1 MSKKTK
7 EVRKTAKKSKEGV
20 KKARKED
27 EKVDTSSMPPIALK
41 GSAFVLLQVQS
52 NRRNGCDVA
61 IISHSENSGRRV
73 WAEAIAAE
81 LRQWYDFRGVMSAI
95 VSARFHF
102 PPKPILEANSAA
114 QPRASRG

>member
-1 MSKKTK
+1 MFQENKGSA
-7 EVRKTAKKSKEGV
+7 EDGKKSKEGV

-27 EKVDTSSMPPIALK
+27 EKVDTCSMPPIALK

>member
-1 MSKKTK
+1 
-7 EVRKTAKKSKEGV
+7 
-20 KKARKED
+20 
-27 EKVDTSSMPPIALK
+27 MPPIALK

-61 IISHSENSGRRV
+61 IISHSENSGRPV

-95 VSARFHF
+95 VSARFYF
-102 PPKPILEANSAA
+102 VPKPILEANSAA

>member
-7 EVRKTAKKSKEGV
+7 EVPKTAKKQRRQYKRPGNEG
-20 KKARKED
+20 
-27 EKVDTSSMPPIALK
+27 EKVDKSSVPPIALK

-61 IISHSENSGRRV
+61 IISHSENSGRPV

-81 LRQWYDFRGVMSAI
+81 LRQWYDFKGVMSAI

-102 PPKPILEANSAA
+102 PPKPILEANSTA